1 MALKDLLALLPLGE
15 MKDMTFIVVT
25 VFILTSS
32 LIQISPIKINPWS
45 AVFKWLGNQLT
56 GDLRK
61 DLNGLITDVRRQTIL
76 TFARECRNKV
86 DHSAEEWSHVLNV
99 AAEYEKYCADH
110 KIVNGVIDADT
121 KFIRDLYQEL
131 SKDHKIK

>member
-15 MKDMTFIVVT
+15 LKDMTYIVVLA
-25 VFILTSS
+25 FALTTS
-32 LIQISPIKINPWS
+32 LIQISPIKLNPWS
-45 AVFKWLGNQLT
+45 TILKWIGKQLT

-61 DLNGLITDVRRQTIL
+61 DVNSLITDFRRQTIL

-86 DHSAEEWSHVLNV
+86 DHSAEEWGHVLNV
-99 AAEYEKYCADH
+99 AAEYEKYCKDH
-110 KIVNGVIDADT
+110 NITNGVIDADT